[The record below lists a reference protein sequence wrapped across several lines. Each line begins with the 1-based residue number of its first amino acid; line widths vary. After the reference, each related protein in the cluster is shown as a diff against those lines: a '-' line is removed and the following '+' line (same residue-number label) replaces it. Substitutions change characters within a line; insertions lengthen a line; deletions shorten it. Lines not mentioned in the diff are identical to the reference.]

1 MRISSLYNSDAM
13 MAQLGANGTRIS
25 KLMEQMAT
33 QKRINVP
40 SDDPV
45 AATRLVQL
53 NREQSAIKQY
63 QNNIT
68 GLSGALS
75 SQEAHITAMSNQLLA
90 LNDKLLSAA
99 NGGVHSGEDMSGY
112 GAELSSMLDSLVASI
127 NAQNESGGY
136 LFSGTKTDTKPVIW
150 DEAQGKYVYQG
161 NNGTRET
168 TVANGINITENTNV
182 VAAFSG
188 SGDDLEMLNK
198 LKALSDKMQDPSL
211 SMPDYQ
217 DSLNEMLALSGQSRD
232 KVAALFTDLG
242 GRQNRLT
249 MLGDAH
255 TDVSMANDQVVRD
268 LSDTDWATTSI
279 NLQLYTNSVQ
289 ITNKAYSMI
298 SQLSL
303 FSML

>member
-1 MRISSLYNSDAM
+1 ML
-13 MAQLGANGTRIS
+13 AQLGVNGTRMS
-25 KLMEQMAT
+25 KLMEQMST

-53 NREQSAIKQY
+53 NREQAAIKQY

-75 SQEAHITAMSNQLLA
+75 TQEAHVTAMSNQLLS
-90 LNDKLLSAA
+90 LNDKLLAAA
-99 NGGVHSGEDMSGY
+99 NGTHSTADMAGF
-112 GAELSSMLDSLVASI
+112 GAELSTMLDSLVASI

-136 LFSGTKTDTKPVIW
+136 LFSGTKTDTKPVVW
-150 DEAQGKYVYQG
+150 DEAQGKYIYLG
-161 NNGTRET
+161 NSGSRET
-168 TVANGINITENTNV
+168 TVANGVNVTENTHV
-182 VAAFSG
+182 VGAFSG

-198 LKALSDKMQDPSL
+198 LKALSDKMQDPDIPVS
-211 SMPDYQ
+211 DYQ
-217 DSLNEMLALSGQSRD
+217 DDINEMIELSGNARD
-232 KVAALFTDLG
+232 KVAAIFTDLG

-249 MLGDAH
+249 MLSDAH
-255 TDVSMANDQVVRD
+255 ADVSMANDQVVRD

-279 NLQLYTNSVQ
+279 NLQLFTNSVQ

-303 FSML
+303 FSMM

>member
-13 MAQLGANGTRIS
+13 LAQLGVNGTRMS
-25 KLMEQMAT
+25 KLMEQMST

-53 NREQSAIKQY
+53 NREQAAIKQY
-63 QNNIT
+63 QSNIT

-75 SQEAHITAMSNQLLA
+75 SQEAHVTAMSNQLLSM
-90 LNDKLLSAA
+90 NDKLLAAA
-99 NGGVHSGEDMSGY
+99 NGTHSTEDMAGF

-136 LFSGTKTDTKPVIW
+136 LFSGTKTDTKPVVW
-150 DEAQGKYVYQG
+150 DETQGKYVYQG
-161 NNGTRET
+161 NSGSRET
-168 TVANGINITENTNV
+168 TVANGVNVTENTHV
-182 VAAFSG
+182 VGAFSG

-198 LKALSDKMQDPSL
+198 LKALSDKMQDPNV
-211 SMPDYQ
+211 PAGDYQ
-217 DSLNEMLALSGQSRD
+217 DELNEMISLSGNARD
-232 KVAALFTDLG
+232 KVAAIFTDLG

-279 NLQLYTNSVQ
+279 NLQLFTNSVQ

-303 FSML
+303 FSMM

>member
-1 MRISSLYNSDAM
+1 
-13 MAQLGANGTRIS
+13 
-25 KLMEQMAT
+25 
-33 QKRINVP
+33 
-40 SDDPV
+40 
-45 AATRLVQL
+45 
-53 NREQSAIKQY
+53 
-63 QNNIT
+63 
-68 GLSGALS
+68 
-75 SQEAHITAMSNQLLA
+75 
-90 LNDKLLSAA
+90 AA

-136 LFSGTKTDTKPVIW
+136 LFSGTKTDTKPVVW

-168 TVANGINITENTNV
+168 TVANGVNVTENTHV
-182 VAAFSG
+182 VGAFSG

-211 SMPDYQ
+211 SVNDYQ
-217 DSLNEMLALSGQSRD
+217 KDIDEMLTMSGQSRD

-249 MLGDAH
+249 MLDDAH

-268 LSDTDWATTSI
+268 LSDTDWATTNI

>member
-13 MAQLGANGTRIS
+13 MAQLGVNGTRMS
-25 KLMEQMAT
+25 KLMEQMST

-53 NREQSAIKQY
+53 NREQAAIKQY
-63 QNNIT
+63 QSNIT
-68 GLSGALS
+68 GLSGSLS
-75 SQEAHITAMSNQLLA
+75 VQEAQVTAMSNQLLSM
-90 LNDKLLSAA
+90 NDKLLAAA
-99 NGGVHSGEDMSGY
+99 NGTHSSEDMKGF

-136 LFSGTKTDTKPVIW
+136 LFSGTKTDTKPVVW
-150 DEAQGKYVYQG
+150 DETQGKYVYQG

-168 TVANGINITENTNV
+168 TVANGVNVTENTNV
-182 VAAFSG
+182 TAAFSG

-198 LKALSDKMQDPSL
+198 LKALSDKMQDPDVPL
-211 SMPDYQ
+211 EDYQ
-217 DSLNEMLALSGQSRD
+217 DDINEMISLSGQTRD

-249 MLGDAH
+249 MLADAH

-279 NLQLYTNSVQ
+279 NLQLFHNSVQ

>member
-13 MAQLGANGTRIS
+13 MAQLGVNGTRMS

-53 NREQSAIKQY
+53 NREQSAIQQY
-63 QNNIT
+63 QSNISR
-68 GLSGALS
+68 LSGSLS
-75 SQEAHITAMSNQLLA
+75 SQEAHVTAMSNQLLS
-90 LNDKLLSAA
+90 LNDKLLAAA
-99 NGGVHSGEDMSGY
+99 NGDTHSSEDMVGF
-112 GAELSSMLDSLVASI
+112 GNELSSMLDSLVASI
-127 NAQNESGGY
+127 NAQNENGSY
-136 LFSGTKTDTKPVIW
+136 LFSGTKTDAKPVVW
-150 DEAQGKYVYQG
+150 DEAQGKYIYQG
-161 NNGTRET
+161 NDGTRET
-168 TVANGINITENTNV
+168 TVANGVNVTENTNV
-182 VAAFSG
+182 VQAFG
-188 SGDDLEMLNK
+188 NGTDLEMLNK
-198 LKALSDKMQDPSL
+198 LKALSEKMQDPSIPV
-211 SMPDYQ
+211 SDYQ
-217 DSLNEMLALSGQSRD
+217 DDMNEMLSLSSDTRD
-232 KVAALFTDLG
+232 KVAAQLTDLG

-255 TDVSMANDQVVRD
+255 TDVSTANDQVVRD

-289 ITNKAYSMI
+289 VTNKAYSMI